1 MSTTTFPP
9 PWLPWLNK
17 VVIGLQRLGLPLGT
31 MHVLTVAG
39 RRTGTPQTTPVSP
52 YTVDGQRY
60 VVAGQVNGDW
70 AKNVRAA
77 GQAVL
82 ARGRRRERVRLVE
95 LPAGERGRILREF
108 PSKVPHGVGMFLKAG
123 TVESPTPEGF
133 EAAAPR
139 CGVFRI
145 ERL

>member
-1 MSTTTFPP
+1 MSSSTFPP
-9 PWLPWLNK
+9 PWLKWANK
-17 VVIGLQRLGLPLGT
+17 IIIGLQRLGLPFGT
-31 MHVLTVAG
+31 MHLLTVPG
-39 RRTGTPQTTPVSP
+39 RRTGAPRTTPVSP

-60 VVAGQVNGDW
+60 VVAGQVDGDW

-77 GQAVL
+77 GEATL
-82 ARGRRRERVRLVE
+82 ARGRRRESVRLVE
-95 LPAGERGRILREF
+95 LPVNERGRILREF
-108 PSKVPHGVGMFLKAG
+108 PVKVPQGVTMFLKTG

-133 EAAAPR
+133 EAAAPH

>member
-1 MSTTTFPP
+1 MSSSTFPP
-9 PWLPWLNK
+9 PWLKWANK
-17 VVIGLQRLGLPLGT
+17 IIIGLQRLGLPFGT
-31 MHVLTVAG
+31 MHLLTVPG
-39 RRTGTPQTTPVSP
+39 RRTGAPRTTPVSP

-60 VVAGQVNGDW
+60 VVAGQVDGDW

-77 GQAVL
+77 GNAIL
-82 ARGRRRERVRLVE
+82 ARGRRREDVRLVE
-95 LPAGERGRILREF
+95 LPVAERGRILREF
-108 PSKVPHGVGMFLKAG
+108 PVKVPHGVTMFLKTG

-133 EAAAPR
+133 EAAAQR

>member
-1 MSTTTFPP
+1 MSSSTFPP
-9 PWLPWLNK
+9 PWLKWANK
-17 VVIGLQRLGLPLGT
+17 IIIGLQRLGLPFGT
-31 MHVLTVAG
+31 MHLLTLPG
-39 RRTGTPQTTPVSP
+39 RRTGAPRTTPVSP

-60 VVAGQVNGDW
+60 VVAGQVDGDW
-70 AKNVRAA
+70 AKNARAA
-77 GQAVL
+77 GEGVL
-82 ARGRRRERVRLVE
+82 TRGRRHETVRLIE
-95 LPAGERGRILREF
+95 LPVDERGRILREF
-108 PSKVPHGVGMFLKAG
+108 PVKVPQGVTMFLKTG